1 MSLYFVGWGK
11 NFLGWGSAAAP
22 AQAVTAGSSGG
33 GSGITMR
40 TRANLYGPTNDVAP
54 KPTTARPETFEE
66 EESFVAGLF
75 G

>member
-22 AQAVTAGSSGG
+22 AQAVTSGSSGG

-40 TRANLYGPTNDVAP
+40 TRANLYGPSPNAAP
-54 KPTTARPETFEE
+54 KPAAPRASAAED
-66 EESFVAGLF
+66 EESFAAGLF